1 MTSTRDAC
9 AHMGVLHGNNARQG
23 KSEATKKCLWG
34 LPQYGQSCRYDQKN
48 NRIPKNPEESRKK
61 ISESPRIPKQL
72 FGAFFGILIESHSL
86 FSRFFVIPIE
96 SWFSFFVILIE
107 SRHKHKR
114 YFRNPHIFPRSFFRI
129 LIESQ
134 VLKKSYLVFGEK
146 IFNPPP
152 HTHTQN
158 YFFIVPFF
166 LWCLFEVSTVLQT

>member
-1 MTSTRDAC
+1 MVSK
-9 AHMGVLHGNNARQG
+9 ARLN
-23 KSEATKKCLWG
+23 T
-34 LPQYGQSCRYDQKN
+34 QSCRYDQKN
-48 NRIPKNPEESRKK
+48 NRIPKNPEESRRIPKK
-61 ISESPRIPKQL
+61 NIGIPKQL
-72 FGAFFGILIESHSL
+72 LVLFFGILIESHSL

-146 IFNPPP
+146 MFNPPP
-152 HTHTQN
+152 YTLK
-158 YFFIVPFF
+158 IIF
-166 LWCLFEVSTVLQT
+166 LEDLSFVGFCLKFQLSCKRKG